1 MEPGT
6 PFGPG
11 IRALLAYLHH
21 SHHVSFERV
30 SRIASELFGLS
41 ISQGAIANAF
51 RRMEADMAMATRAI
65 TDKLLTARVI
75 ASDETTTRING
86 IIHWQWVFL
95 SKEAVLHRI
104 ARRRARSVAE
114 EVLGGHQPDVWIFGP
129 LCRTTGTGQGEPGL
143 PRQCPAR
150 RSIRHRLR

>member
-21 SHHVSFERV
+21 SHHVSFERL

-51 RRMEADMAMATRAI
+51 RRMEAGMAT
-65 TDKLLTARVI
+65 
-75 ASDETTTRING
+75 
-86 IIHWQWVFL
+86 
-95 SKEAVLHRI
+95 
-104 ARRRARSVAE
+104 ARR
-114 EVLGGHQPDVWIFGP
+114 
-129 LCRTTGTGQGEPGL
+129 
-143 PRQCPAR
+143 
-150 RSIRHRLR
+150 